1 VGYTVIFQPSGRRGK
16 VEEGTTLLDA
26 ARGLGVDIESLCG
39 AARVCGKCKVRIEE
53 GYFQKFGIES
63 RANNLSSV
71 LKEEKEKLE
80 EYELY
85 NHYRLACCAAVRGD
99 VLVFVPAE
107 SRTGGQVILETGR
120 KRDISIDPVVKNYY
134 IEMPS
139 AAMDDQ
145 RDDFERIRSAL
156 VQRYGLQEL
165 LLDYPVAKT
174 LSETIRR
181 AGWKVTVSVW
191 DEKEIIKVS
200 PGLVENLW
208 GVAVDIGSTT
218 VAAYLCNL
226 RTGETVAK
234 KSIMNPQIVYGE
246 DILSRITYS
255 LTNKNGLEKMSKAI
269 VGGIN
274 SLLDALVEEARL
286 TNEDIIDM
294 VLVGNTV
301 MHHIMLSI
309 DPAYVGRVPFTPAF
323 KCGIDIKA
331 RDLGLKMNKS
341 SYVHWLPLEAGFVG
355 ADNIA
360 VLIAEEPY
368 RQEEATLIVDIGTNG
383 EIVFGN
389 RERLFSTSCAT
400 GPALEGAHIKYGMR
414 AAFGAIE
421 GVMIDPQTKVPRV
434 KIIGEEGWFKAGDKP
449 LARGICGSG
458 IIDVCAEMFKTGII
472 DGTGRFNRQISG
484 PRVRR
489 GADGKME
496 YVLCFAGET
505 AIGRDI
511 TVTQGDIRAIQL
523 AKSALYCGA
532 EYLMQKFG
540 VEKPDRIVF
549 AGAFGSFINKESAMV
564 IGMVP
569 DCDLEKVCAVGNAA
583 GDGAKLAL
591 LSAKKRQEAEEIAK
605 KVTFI
610 ETAAEPDFQIRF
622 AEALSFPH
630 KRHNFSSIHHLI
642 EDGRFQHLNGDDR
655 NRRAKF
661 DR

>member
-1 VGYTVIFQPSGRRGK
+1 MGFTVIFQPSGRRAK
-16 VEEGTTLLDA
+16 VDEGTTLLDA

-53 GYFQKFGIES
+53 GIFHKFGIES
-63 RANNLSSV
+63 KVNNLSPV
-71 LKEEKEKLE
+71 LEEEKEKLE
-80 EYELY
+80 DNELN

-107 SRTGGQVILETGR
+107 SRIGTQVILETGR
-120 KRDISIDPVVKNYY
+120 ERDISIDPVVKNYY
-134 IEMPS
+134 IEMPPAS
-139 AAMDDQ
+139 MDDQ
-145 RDDFERIRSAL
+145 RDDLKRIKSAL
-156 VQRYGLQEL
+156 LQKYGLQEL
-165 LLDYPVAKT
+165 LLDYPVAAA
-174 LSETIRR
+174 LPEIIRR
-181 AGWKVTVSVW
+181 ADWKVTVSVW
-191 DEKEIIKVS
+191 GEKEIIKVS
-200 PGLVENLW
+200 PGLAESLW

-218 VAAYLCNL
+218 IAAYLCDL

-234 KSIMNPQIVYGE
+234 KSMMNPQIAYGE

-255 LTNKNGLEKMSKAI
+255 LTNKDGLAKMSKAI
-269 VGGIN
+269 VEGIN
-274 SLLDALVEEARL
+274 SLLQALAEETRL
-286 TNEDIIDM
+286 ATEDIIDM
-294 VLVGNTV
+294 VLVGTTV

-309 DPAYVGRVPFTPAF
+309 DPAYVGRVPFTPAL

-331 RDLGLKMNKS
+331 RDLGLKINKS

-355 ADNIA
+355 ADNTA
-360 VLIAEEPY
+360 VIIAEEPY
-368 RQEEATLIVDIGTNG
+368 RQEETMLIIDIGTNG

-389 RERLFSTSCAT
+389 RESLYSTSCAT

-421 GVMIDPQTKVPRV
+421 GVAIDPQTKIPRI
-434 KIIGEEGWFKAGDKP
+434 KIIGQDGWFKAGDKP
-449 LARGICGSG
+449 LAKGICGSG
-458 IIDVCAEMFKTGII
+458 IIDVCAEMFKSGII
-472 DGTGRFNRQISG
+472 DGSGRFNQQILS

-496 YVLCFAGET
+496 YVLCYAVET
-505 AIGRDI
+505 AVGRDI

-532 EYLMQKFG
+532 EYLMKKFG
-540 VEKPDRIVF
+540 VDKPGRIVL
-549 AGAFGSFINKESAMV
+549 AGAFGSYINKESAMV
-564 IGMVP
+564 IGMIP
-569 DCDLEKVCAVGNAA
+569 DCDLEKVQAVGNAA

-591 LSAKKRQEAEEIAK
+591 LSAKKRKEAEEIAE

-630 KRHNFSSIHHLI
+630 KRHKFSSINHLI
-642 EDGRFQHLNGDDR
+642 GDGRFQHLIGDDQ
-655 NRRAKF
+655 NRRVKF